1 MTPEQ
6 AATVL
11 AKISTLDARINA
23 ASPETARAKAQ
34 AWAEVLDPAMPVQWA
49 LDHVLDHYRARR
61 DLVMP
66 SDLNQAWKA
75 LRARQRDRDDVRSL
89 TTGEGVPMPENVRR
103 ALYGILEGR

>member
-1 MTPEQ
+1 
-6 AATVL
+6 
-11 AKISTLDARINA
+11 
-23 ASPETARAKAQ
+23 
-34 AWAEVLDPAMPVQWA
+34 
-49 LDHVLDHYRARR
+49 
-61 DLVMP
+61 MP